1 MLIIYV
7 LVCLERKLFLQVT
20 INRLMAVNVCVFI
33 FKLLAQARKPGQE
46 VLILI
51 KQHMLL
57 QGNTVR
63 QWEQV
68 RRDGPT

>member
-1 MLIIYV
+1 
-7 LVCLERKLFLQVT
+7 
-20 INRLMAVNVCVFI
+20 MAVNVYMFI

-51 KQHMLL
+51 YQHMLL

-63 QWEQV
+63 QWEQG
-68 RRDGPT
+68 RRDGPFNDDIFLVFLYFLL